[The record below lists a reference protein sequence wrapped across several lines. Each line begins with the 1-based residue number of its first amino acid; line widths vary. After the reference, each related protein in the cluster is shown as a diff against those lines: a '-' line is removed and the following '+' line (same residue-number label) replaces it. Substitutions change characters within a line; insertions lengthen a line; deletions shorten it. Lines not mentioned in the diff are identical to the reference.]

1 MTEADRLF
9 GRFPDFIKEYIYRHE
24 WTRFR
29 EVQLAAARVL
39 FESDDNLLLSSSTAS
54 GKTEAV
60 FFPILS
66 ELCAVKEPPAGV
78 SVLYIAPLKSLIND
92 QFGRMEELLDASGIP
107 VFHWHGDVGA
117 SHKTKL
123 LKDPKGILQITP
135 ESLESMLMNRSNDIP
150 RIFAGLKYVVLDEI
164 HTMIGSDR
172 GNQVICQLCRMS
184 RLIGSSP
191 RRIGLSATVGDLA
204 KAAEWLGAGSGRET
218 QAPPPPQQKLHWRLG
233 MEHFYYQ
240 NPNEEQRPSA
250 DDAAHEERSGVAVI
264 DPGYEFLYDTVKDK
278 KCLVFSNSR
287 EETEYVTAT
296 LRQIAKN
303 RHENDIFLIHH
314 GNLSAALREDAE
326 MKMKDE
332 EIRNAVTCATVT
344 MELGIDIGR
353 LERVAQLNA
362 PTTVSSFLQRLGRS
376 GRRDLP
382 PEMMMVF
389 REESALPNTPLPK
402 LIPWELLRGIALV
415 QLYVEERFIEPP
427 SNKEMPFSL
436 AFHQTMSILSSG
448 GEQTPKNLA
457 ERVLTLPPL
466 SHISKEDYRE
476 LLVSMINRE
485 YLEFTEEKTLIVGL
499 RGERLTGSF
508 KFYAVF
514 QDSEDFTVR
523 CGSDEIGTITTP
535 PPVGD
540 RFALAGRVW
549 EVLEIEVE
557 KHLIFVKGV
566 DGKMEISWPGGFGE
580 IHTRVLEKM
589 RDVLLGDAEYP
600 YLMPNARER
609 LASARKL
616 AKSTGMDEKLLIPI
630 GGSSYVLF
638 PWLGTR
644 AFRTIRRYLAFN
656 AGQFGISDVSSEG
669 CCFITFKV
677 KDGMGDKLEKTLIRK
692 LQSEGIDP
700 ITLVGEGECPVF
712 EKYDDCLPPDLLRRA
727 FARDRLSPDGVIRR
741 FRREGGCF
749 DE

>member
-1 MTEADRLF
+1 M
-9 GRFPDFIKEYIYRHE
+9 
-24 WTRFR
+24 
-29 EVQLAAARVL
+29 
-39 FESDDNLLLSSSTAS
+39 
-54 GKTEAV
+54 
-60 FFPILS
+60 
-66 ELCAVKEPPAGV
+66 
-78 SVLYIAPLKSLIND
+78 
-92 QFGRMEELLDASGIP
+92 
-107 VFHWHGDVGA
+107 
-117 SHKTKL
+117 
-123 LKDPKGILQITP
+123 
-135 ESLESMLMNRSNDIP
+135 
-150 RIFAGLKYVVLDEI
+150 
-164 HTMIGSDR
+164 
-172 GNQVICQLCRMS
+172 
-184 RLIGSSP
+184 
-191 RRIGLSATVGDLA
+191 
-204 KAAEWLGAGSGRET
+204 
-218 QAPPPPQQKLHWRLG
+218 
-233 MEHFYYQ
+233 
-240 NPNEEQRPSA
+240 
-250 DDAAHEERSGVAVI
+250 I

-332 EIRNAVTCATVT
+332 EIRRAVTCATVT

-415 QLYVEERFIEPP
+415 QLYAEERFIEPP
-427 SNKEMPFSL
+427 SKKEMPLSL
-436 AFHQTMSILSSG
+436 AFHQTLSILSSG

-466 SHISKEDYRE
+466 SQITKEDYRE

-580 IHTRVLEKM
+580 IHTHVLEKM

-600 YLMPNARER
+600 YLMPNAAER

-644 AFRTIRRYLAFN
+644 AFRTIRRYLAAN

-677 KDGMGDKLEKTLIRK
+677 KDGMGEKLEPTLIRK

-700 ITLVGEGECPVF
+700 LSLVGPGECPVF
-712 EKYDDCLPPDLLRRA
+712 EKYDDCLPPELLRRA
-727 FARDRLSPDGVIRR
+727 FARDRLSPDEVIAR
-741 FRREGGCF
+741 FSREGGCF
-749 DE
+749 DD